1 MLEIKEMLQKLYN
14 EEFNELQFERKHG
27 VFVELENLSEE
38 DEQFMMMMENG
49 AEFVIVITNCL
60 FL

>member
-1 MLEIKEMLQKLYN
+1 MLQKLYS
-14 EEFNELQFERKHG
+14 EEFNELQSERKHG

-60 FL
+60 LL